1 MSQSDLPS
9 SAISNAT
16 EDADANVAGVR
27 PVPTIVEMAR
37 AFGVIGCLAFGGQ
50 GGLLALLSRDLV
62 ERRGWVKETEIA
74 EAFTYVQLLPGAV
87 VVQVVAYLGYRLR
100 GWRGAFAATSC
111 FLLPSVTVMLLLAAA
126 YTRVAALSGVPAALN
141 GLTAAVVG
149 LIALAAYKQA
159 KKTIKNALGIVI
171 AVVVCALSVGWRV
184 NPAVLV
190 VGAGLLGVIREALP
204 KNGKTDTSANSNTG
218 EATA

>member
-1 MSQSDLPS
+1 M
-9 SAISNAT
+9 
-16 EDADANVAGVR
+16 R
-27 PVPTIVEMAR
+27 PVPSVMEMAR
-37 AFGVIGCLAFGGQ
+37 AFLVIGCLAFGGQ
-50 GGLLALLSRDLV
+50 GGLLALLSRDLA
-62 ERRGWVKETEIA
+62 ERRGWVKETEIT

-100 GWRGAFAATSC
+100 GWRGAFVATGC

-159 KKTIKNALGIVI
+159 RKTIKGVLGVLI
-171 AVVVCALSVGWRV
+171 AIVVCALSVGWRV

-190 VGAGLLGVIREALP
+190 VGAGLLGILREALP
-204 KNGKTDTSANSNTG
+204 KTGKPDAIVKTVSGKA
-218 EATA
+218 AQ

>member
-1 MSQSDLPS
+1 MD
-9 SAISNAT
+9 
-16 EDADANVAGVR
+16 
-27 PVPTIVEMAR
+27 MAR
-37 AFGVIGCLAFGGQ
+37 AFLVIGCLAFGGQ

-62 ERRGWVKETEIA
+62 ERRGWVKETEIT

-100 GWRGAFAATSC
+100 GWRGAFVATGC

-126 YTRVAALSGVPAALN
+126 YTRVAAISGVPAALN

-159 KKTIKNALGIVI
+159 RKTIKGALGIAI
-171 AVVVCALSVGWRV
+171 AIVVCALSVGWRV

-190 VGAGLLGVIREALP
+190 VSAGLLGIVREALP
-204 KNGKTDTSANSNTG
+204 KNDRTDASANSDTG
-218 EATA
+218 KATV

>member
-1 MSQSDLPS
+1 MPQLDPVS
-9 SAISNAT
+9 STSIT
-16 EDADANVAGVR
+16 TDETQGDAPTAVR
-27 PVPTIVEMAR
+27 PEPSVLEIGQ
-37 AFGVIGCLAFGGQ
+37 AFLVIGCLAFGGQ

-62 ERRGWVKETEIA
+62 ERRGWVKETEIT

-100 GWRGAFAATSC
+100 GWRGAFVATSC

-126 YTRVAALSGVPAALN
+126 YTRVAAVSGVPAALN

-159 KKTIKNALGIVI
+159 RKTIRDALGISI

-190 VGAGLLGVIREALP
+190 VGAGLLGIIREALP
-204 KNGKTDTSANSNTG
+204 KDDKPTGSANSDTG
-218 EATA
+218 KAAL

>member
-1 MSQSDLPS
+1 MSVTTNETQGNA
-9 SAISNAT
+9 SA
-16 EDADANVAGVR
+16 VVR
-27 PVPTIVEMAR
+27 PKPSVMDMAR
-37 AFGVIGCLAFGGQ
+37 AFLVIGCLAFGGQ

-62 ERRGWVKETEIA
+62 ERRGWVKETEIT

-100 GWRGAFAATSC
+100 GWRGAFVATGC

-126 YTRVAALSGVPAALN
+126 YTRVAAISGVPAALN

-159 KKTIKNALGIVI
+159 RKTIKGALGIAI
-171 AVVVCALSVGWRV
+171 AIVVCALSVGWRV

-190 VGAGLLGVIREALP
+190 VSAGLLGIVREALP
-204 KNGKTDTSANSNTG
+204 KNDRTDASANSDTG
-218 EATA
+218 KATV